1 MSLLL
6 LSFLLDVPLNS
17 ERIARDPWVPLILL
31 LVIVFVLAVGFAGG
45 LVFLLI
51 WLKRRKLKQAATG
64 EVS

>member
-1 MSLLL
+1 MALLL
-6 LSFLLDVPLNS
+6 LLLDVPMNS

-51 WLKRRKLKQAATG
+51 WLKRRKLKQAATAA
-64 EVS
+64 SSP

>member
-1 MSLLL
+1 MIYSL
-6 LSFLLDVPLNS
+6 FLLDAAVEPAGVVGWGAL
-17 ERIARDPWVPLILL
+17 VLL
-31 LVIVFVLAVGFAGG
+31 LVAIFVLAVGFAAC